1 MSSTKLYQTKD
12 GVRYLATQPLHEGD
26 TLVPEQRDPAAPAV
40 VVDRHHG
47 TTHFNMSPDTKF
59 TMSLHQLLAWTIGVI
74 AFASTIYA
82 FDSRVSRLEDRVDRF
97 AEQSKEIAQQL
108 KSIGTQISDLEQS
121 LIARRQ

>member
-1 MSSTKLYQTKD
+1 MSLTKLYQTKE
-12 GVRYLATQPLHEGD
+12 GARYWAAHPIHEGD
-26 TLVPEQRDPAAPAV
+26 TPVPEQRDPAPAV
-40 VVDRHHG
+40 IDRHHG
-47 TTHFNMSPDTKF
+47 TTNISMSPDTKF

-108 KSIGTQISDLEQS
+108 KAIGTQISDLEQS
-121 LIARRQ
+121 LIARR